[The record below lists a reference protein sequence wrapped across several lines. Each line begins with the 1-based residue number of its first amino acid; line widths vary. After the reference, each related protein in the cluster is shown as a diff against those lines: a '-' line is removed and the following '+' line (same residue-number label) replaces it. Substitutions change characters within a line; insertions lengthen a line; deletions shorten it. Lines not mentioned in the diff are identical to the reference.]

1 MRKSANAD
9 WTLLPLPSSSSSSR
23 QLAIRALLE
32 VVESGAKSIE
42 VGVMRH
48 ARPMEMIDQAKLE
61 EIVAQ
66 IAAEKEAEAGA
77 AGAGAGAAGR

>member
-1 MRKSANAD
+1 MRARARARASERNTRAL
-9 WTLLPLPSSSSSSR
+9 TPVPPSR

-48 ARPMEMIDQAKLE
+48 GRPMEMVDQAKLE

-66 IAAEKEAEAGA
+66 IAAEKEAEASA
-77 AGAGAGAAGR
+77 AGAGAGR

>member
-1 MRKSANAD
+1 
-9 WTLLPLPSSSSSSR
+9 
-23 QLAIRALLE
+23 